1 MIMDVIK
8 ILRGH
13 LLIAVPSIENDGFE
27 HTVVYVC
34 EHQAQ
39 GGVGL
44 IINKPLIYPLGFMFD
59 LLNIE
64 SEFSVQKSRPLLYG
78 GPVQPERGFVLH
90 RPPGSWSSS
99 LLLEDDVTLT
109 TSNDI
114 IHAFARNEGP
124 KDALIAL
131 GFVGWE
137 GAKLEKE
144 IMHDRWLVCSYKP
157 EVLYDVPFEKRWEY
171 TASLIGVNWTQLVE
185 GGGHA

>member
-1 MIMDVIK
+1 MDVIK
-8 ILRGH
+8 LLRGH
-13 LLIAVPSIENDGFE
+13 LLIAVPSMHDEGFE
-27 HTVVYVC
+27 HAVIYVC

-64 SEFSVQKSRPLLYG
+64 SGYAEQKNRPLLYG
-78 GPVQPERGFVLH
+78 GPLQPERGFVIH
-90 RPPGSWSSS
+90 RPPGQWSSS
-99 LLLEDDVTLT
+99 LILEEDVTLT

-114 IHAFARNEGP
+114 IRAFAKDQGP

-144 IMHDRWLVCSYKP
+144 IIEDRWLVCQCKP
-157 EVLYDVPFEKRWEY
+157 DLLYDVPFEKRWEHA
-171 TASLIGVNWTQLVE
+171 ASLIGVDFAQLVE